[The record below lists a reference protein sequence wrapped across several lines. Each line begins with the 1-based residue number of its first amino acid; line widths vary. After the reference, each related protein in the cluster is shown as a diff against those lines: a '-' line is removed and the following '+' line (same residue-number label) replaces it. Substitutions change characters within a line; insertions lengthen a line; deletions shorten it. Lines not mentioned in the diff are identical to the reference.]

1 MISIV
6 NRCPAPETPNADVCM
21 YELRVGNG
29 RRGDLR
35 VHLTRQGIGT
45 GVYYPVPL
53 HRQRA
58 FATGQRL
65 REVELASGEVLS
77 LPIFPEMT
85 DEQQQIVI
93 DEVRGFYE

>member
-1 MISIV
+1 M
-6 NRCPAPETPNADVCM
+6 
-21 YELRVGNG
+21 
-29 RRGDLR
+29 
-35 VHLTRQGIGT
+35 
-45 GVYYPVPL
+45 PL

-65 REVELASGEVLS
+65 REVEQASGEVLS